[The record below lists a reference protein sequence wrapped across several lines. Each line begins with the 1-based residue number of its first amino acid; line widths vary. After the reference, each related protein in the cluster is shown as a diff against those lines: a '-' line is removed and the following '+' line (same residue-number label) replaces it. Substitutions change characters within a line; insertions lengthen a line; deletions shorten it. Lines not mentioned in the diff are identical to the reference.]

1 MHNNLQSFFD
11 NTKHIQLLL
20 SVTLFLIIITMV
32 LPHSL
37 ASIKMFGQVLIIV
50 LLSYILFK
58 NFIETRLLAAASAT
72 GSTDKDQDKNQ
83 DRDITSNVLASYILN
98 AFIMMLLLY
107 CVYLLF

>member
-1 MHNNLQSFFD
+1 MHDNLQSFFD

-20 SVTLFLIIITMV
+20 SVTLFLIIITLV

-37 ASIKMFGQVLIIV
+37 APIKMFGQLLIIV

-58 NFIETRLLAAASAT
+58 NFIETRLLSASAT
-72 GSTDKDQDKNQ
+72 DQVTEQ

-98 AFIMMLLLY
+98 AFILILLLY
-107 CVYLLF
+107 VIYLTCQ